1 LYPGSGETLIADPRV
16 LYGGNSLA
24 KDVQIKKELE
34 LEGSFKEMARKGIK
48 FTSYEVRDGAGRPI
62 SD

>member
-1 LYPGSGETLIADPRV
+1 
-16 LYGGNSLA
+16 
-24 KDVQIKKELE
+24 VQIKKELE